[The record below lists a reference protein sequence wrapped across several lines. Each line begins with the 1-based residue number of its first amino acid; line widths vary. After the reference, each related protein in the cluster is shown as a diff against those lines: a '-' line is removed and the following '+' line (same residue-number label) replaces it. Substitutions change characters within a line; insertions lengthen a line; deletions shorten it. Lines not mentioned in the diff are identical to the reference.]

1 MSILHLISGPLIGA
15 VIGYCTNYIAVKML
29 FRPLK
34 AIKIGRFTLPF
45 TPGMIPK
52 RKNELAAAVGKA
64 VGSTLLTENDMAAML
79 MSEDVENAVV
89 DACAGQLSKLS
100 GSEAKVGEIL
110 SATIGENEY
119 GQAKEQITKS
129 ISEKLM
135 VKIQEMEPR
144 RIVAEESKKIARQ
157 KLEGTMFGMFIGGDK
172 INALA
177 EEIGIYAENYIIDNG
192 FPYIEEQVEKEIAGL
207 EDKSLREVGEWVQAD
222 GDTVRKKICEIYRA
236 CIEKFASSIVGSF
249 HIAGIVEQ
257 KIRDMDVKTLEEL
270 VMSVMKRELKMIVN
284 LGALIGLILGCIN
297 LLL

>member
-249 HIAGIVEQ
+249 HIAEIVEQ

>member
-1 MSILHLISGPLIGA
+1 
-15 VIGYCTNYIAVKML
+15 
-29 FRPLK
+29 
-34 AIKIGRFTLPF
+34 
-45 TPGMIPK
+45 
-52 RKNELAAAVGKA
+52 
-64 VGSTLLTENDMAAML
+64 MAAML

-207 EDKSLREVGEWVQAD
+207 EDKSLREVGEWVHGD

-249 HIAGIVEQ
+249 HIAEIVEQ